1 VTLHK
6 QRFPR
11 KVLSV
16 PQRTFFSGVPGFY
29 EVGQMLWMMYSAG
42 DGCRMGL
49 RNSWVRLRAVGS
61 AGNLVF

>member
-1 VTLHK
+1 
-6 QRFPR
+6 
-11 KVLSV
+11 
-16 PQRTFFSGVPGFY
+16 
-29 EVGQMLWMMYSAG
+29 MLWMMYSAG